1 MQDLPGNGPAGL
13 NQTMVHKK
21 NTKTAARHFASPPQ
35 QQLRVF
41 APASVAN
48 VACGYDVL
56 GFAVEE
62 PGDEVTV
69 KAIGKAGL
77 TITKIEG
84 DGGALSL
91 DPKQNSITAPV
102 LKYLEDIQYG
112 AGFEFELIKNVPF
125 SGGMGSS
132 AASSVAGVYAV
143 NELLGKPLS
152 SRELLPFAM
161 EGERIACGTAH
172 ADNVAAA
179 LLGGFVIVRSYSPLD
194 VVQIDYP
201 TRLHCALV
209 HPEVTI
215 QTRDSREALP
225 EKVYLKD
232 AVSQW
237 GNVAG
242 LIAGLTKGDFDL
254 ISRSLEDHLIE
265 PVRSAFIPSYEAVK
279 TAALQAGSLGCN
291 ISGSGPSVFALTTSK
306 RTAEKCAAAMQAVFE
321 GLGIES
327 QTHVSRIN
335 NRGPRVIA

>member
-1 MQDLPGNGPAGL
+1 
-13 NQTMVHKK
+13 MVHKR
-21 NTKTAARHFASPPQ
+21 NTKTADRHFASSPK

-56 GFAVEE
+56 GFAVEA
-62 PGDEVTV
+62 PGDEVAV
-69 KAIGKAGL
+69 KEIGKAGL
-77 TITKIEG
+77 VITKIEG
-84 DGGALSL
+84 DAGKLPL
-91 DPKQNSITAPV
+91 NPEQNSITAPV
-102 LKYLEDIQYG
+102 LKYLKDIQCG
-112 AGFEFELIKNVPF
+112 VGFEFELVKNVPF

-132 AASSVAGVYAV
+132 SASSVAGVYAV

-152 SRELLPFAM
+152 RRELLPFAM

-179 LLGGFVIVRSYSPLD
+179 LLGGFVIVRSSSPLD

-201 TRLHCALV
+201 SRLHCTLV

-215 QTRDSREALP
+215 RTRDSREALP

-265 PVRSAFIPSYEAVK
+265 PVRSAFIPSYEDVK
-279 TAALQAGSLGCN
+279 MAALQAGALGCN
-291 ISGSGPSVFALTTSK
+291 ISGSGPSMFALTTSK

-321 GLGIES
+321 KLGIES

-335 NRGPRVIA
+335 NRGPRVIS